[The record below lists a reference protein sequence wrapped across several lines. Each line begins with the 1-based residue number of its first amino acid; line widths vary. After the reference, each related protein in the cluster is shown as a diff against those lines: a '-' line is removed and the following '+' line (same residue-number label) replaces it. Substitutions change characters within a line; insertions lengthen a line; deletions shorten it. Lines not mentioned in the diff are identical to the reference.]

1 MRIDNIFEYLYEF
14 HQQHPITVH
23 NLNGCTVKDI
33 CTASNY
39 ARTAV
44 SEDLSKLTSTHQVI
58 KVKSRPVL
66 FFARSILEKAFSFS
80 PRKDE
85 YASLTELE
93 GEIHQEMEKKEQL
106 KQEFRSNPFSK
117 VIGYDGSLADS
128 IKKLKAA
135 VLYPPKGLNI
145 MLTGES
151 GVGKTLL
158 AEHLHEFFESKT
170 ETKVPFIYFNCA
182 EYFNNPELLTSHLF
196 GYKKGS
202 FTGADNDHQGLVE
215 LADGGFFFLD
225 EVHRLTNEGQEKLFT
240 LLDKGYF
247 TRMGEAEK
255 QRHVS
260 IKFIFATTEELEKT
274 FLKTFL
280 RRIPVN
286 LHIPSLSE
294 RSIKEK
300 IQLILTFFM
309 EESQGIQ
316 KDIFISY
323 NTLKYLVFS
332 QYKANVGELKSEI
345 QFICAQ
351 AYLDSIDY
359 ETHELKID
367 LPLGLLDENIVDTK
381 NIVVLNEYVP
391 SRGINI
397 KHDYFYHHVDQLL
410 QVKDKQNDRFYNFLL
425 KEYTDLKN
433 VNISSRDAVAIMQNK
448 LDQLYDMD
456 LFNQAFSEEQDI
468 DEQFFSQ
475 INQIIQYIEQEM
487 AVLLPENLKDVLA
500 AHIYSSVF
508 YSAQIHE
515 DFFDLTKNI
524 FSGKIEN
531 YQLAEKIVHYIED
544 YFSLKLPNTEIIF
557 YDLFIRKTKS
567 TDRRYELD
575 EKCGIV
581 VVAHGSATDSSMVE
595 YTNVLFSTS
604 LMNSVNMPINQSV
617 EETLDKVRHVVQENG
632 YSKLILMV
640 DIGSLV
646 YFGNVVSKE
655 FQIEV
660 LLISNINLLTLLE
673 VAREAIYESTNFEY
687 LLPVLKEKNHKALI
701 CRKGNFED
709 SKVLVISCLTGLGTA
724 LKIEK
729 LLLNT
734 FPQELL
740 TNVRIITLEKK
751 ELENLSRLLS
761 FVHEDEKLVG
771 IIGTVK
777 TEIPDIPFVSLDNLL
792 SDQGIKLVFQML
804 GYDLTKDEN
813 QAVLKKVS
821 AKYIQGLSIEAIT
834 DLLSILNPKSITI
847 ELSKIYSDICMQTKK
862 KSEEKRLLRFI
873 IHCACMIERQ
883 IQHPEYDHTSY
894 ELSYRE
900 LPELASVIKMAFR
913 PIEVS
918 YNVIIPPLEVKYI
931 YELLFEVSV

>member
-1 MRIDNIFEYLYEF
+1 MRIDDIFECLTQF
-14 HQQHPITVH
+14 HQEYPLGSKTLV
-23 NLNGCTVKDI
+23 GCTVKEI
-33 CTASNY
+33 CLKTGY
-39 ARTAV
+39 TRTAV
-44 SEDLSKLTSTHQVI
+44 SEDLTKLTREQ
-58 KVKSRPVL
+58 KVVKIKSRPVL
-66 FFARSILEKAFSFS
+66 YFSREELERVFLHA
-80 PRKDE
+80 PQVDE
-85 YASLTELE
+85 YKSLETLQQELAQAAE
-93 GEIHQEMEKKEQL
+93 RQQRHLRDSKL
-106 KQEFRSNPFSK
+106 NPFSK
-117 VIGYDGSLADS
+117 VIGHDGSLKDC

-158 AEHLHEFFESKT
+158 AEHLHQFYEAKT
-170 ETKVPFIYFNCA
+170 QQKVPFIYFNCA

-225 EVHRLTNEGQEKLFT
+225 EVHRLTSEGQEKLFT

-255 QRHVS
+255 QRHVA

-280 RRIPVN
+280 RRIPVT
-286 LHIPSLSE
+286 LAIPSLEE

-300 IQLILTFFM
+300 IQLILTFFL

-316 KDIFISY
+316 KDLFLSY
-323 NTLKYLVFS
+323 DALKHLTFS
-332 QYKANVGELKSEI
+332 NYRANVGELKSEI

-351 AYLDSIDY
+351 AYLDAIDI
-359 ETHELKID
+359 ETTRLSVEL
-367 LPLGLLDENIVDTK
+367 PSENFDENDVNTK
-381 NIVVLNEYVP
+381 DLVVFNEFVP
-391 SRGINI
+391 SKGITI
-397 KHDYFYHHVDQLL
+397 HYDYFYSSIDQLM
-410 QVKDKQNDRFYNFLL
+410 KIEDKQNDRFYNFLL
-425 KEYTDLKN
+425 KEYADLKK
-433 VNISSRDAVAIMQNK
+433 VNISAKDAVAMMQNK
-448 LDQLYDMD
+448 VDQLYDMD
-456 LFNQAFSEEQDI
+456 LFNQPSEELL
-468 DEQFFSQ
+468 DEQFYLQ
-475 INQIIQYIEQEM
+475 VNEVLQYIEQEV
-487 AVLLPENLKDVLA
+487 AIFVPDKLKDVLA
-500 AHIYSSVF
+500 AHVYSSIF
-508 YSAQIHE
+508 YSAQINQ
-515 DFFDLTKNI
+515 DFFDLTKNM

-531 YQLAEKIVHYIED
+531 YQLAERIVRFIEQH
-544 YFSLKLPNTEIIF
+544 FGLQLPNTEIIF
-557 YDLFIRKTKS
+557 YDLFIRRLKS
-567 TDRRYELD
+567 NDRRYELD
-575 EKCGIV
+575 EKCGII
-581 VVAHGSATDSSMVE
+581 VVAHGSATASSMVE

-604 LMNSVNMPINQSV
+604 LMRSVNMPINQSV
-617 EETLDKVRHVVQENG
+617 EETLDKVRFLVQKNQ

-646 YFGNVVSKE
+646 YFGNVLSKE
-655 FQIEV
+655 FQMEV
-660 LLISNINLLTLLE
+660 LLISNINLLSLLE
-673 VAREAIYESTNFEY
+673 VAREVIYDSTDFDY

-709 SKVLVISCLTGLGTA
+709 SKVLIISCLTGLGTA
-724 LKIEK
+724 LKIER

-740 TNVRIITLEKK
+740 TNVRIMTLEKK
-751 ELENLSRLLS
+751 ELEDIERLHS

-804 GYDLTKDEN
+804 GFDLTQEKN
-813 QAVLKKVS
+813 QAVLQKVS

-834 DLLSILNPKSITI
+834 DLLTILNPKSITI
-847 ELSKIYSDICMQTKK
+847 ELSKIYSDICLQTKT
-862 KSEEKRLLRFI
+862 KSDEKRLLRFI

-900 LPELASVIKMAFR
+900 LPEMASVIKMAFR

-918 YNVIIPPLEVKYI
+918 YNVIIPPLEMKYI
-931 YELLFEVSV
+931 YELLFEVNV

>member
-1 MRIDNIFEYLYEF
+1 MRIDNVYKNLVQF
-14 HQQHPITVH
+14 HHNYPIIAEALT
-23 NLNGCTVKDI
+23 GCTVKDI
-33 CTASNY
+33 CAATGY

-44 SEDLSKLTSTHQVI
+44 SEDLTKLANQHLVI

-66 FFARSILEKAFSFS
+66 FFARESLEKQLQFLSQKEVYS
-80 PRKDE
+80 SMK
-85 YASLTELE
+85 ELRE
-93 GEIHQEMEKKEQL
+93 EISQSMERQKIV
-106 KQEFRSNPFSK
+106 KQERANNPFSK
-117 VIGYDGSLADS
+117 VIGFDGSLSDI

-158 AEHLHEFFESKT
+158 AEHLHQFFEAKT
-170 ETKVPFIYFNCA
+170 DQKVPFIYFNCA

-202 FTGADNDHQGLVE
+202 FTGADSDHQGLVE
-215 LADGGFFFLD
+215 LADQGFFFLD

-280 RRIPVN
+280 RRIPVT
-286 LHIPSLSE
+286 LHVPSLNE

-300 IQLILTFFM
+300 IQLILAFFL

-316 KDIFISY
+316 KDLYISY
-323 NTLKYLVFS
+323 NTLKYLAFS
-332 QYKANVGELKSEI
+332 VYKANVGELKSEI

-351 AYLDSIDY
+351 AYLDAIDY
-359 ETHELKID
+359 ETDELEID
-367 LPLGLLDENIVDTK
+367 VPMELFDENSLDTK
-381 NIVVLNEYVP
+381 EIVVLNEYVP
-391 SRGINI
+391 SKGIKI
-397 KHDYFYHHVDQLL
+397 SYDTFYSHIDQLL
-410 QVKDKQNDRFYNFLL
+410 QSTQQQNDRFYNFLL
-425 KEYTDLKN
+425 KEYADLKK
-433 VNISSRDAVAIMQNK
+433 VNISPRDAVAMMQNK
-448 LDQLYDMD
+448 VDQLYDMD
-456 LFNQAFSEEQDI
+456 LFSQTLSHEGKI
-468 DEQFFSQ
+468 DQQFHSQ
-475 INQIIQYIEQEM
+475 VQHILQLIEDQM
-487 AVLLPENLKDVLA
+487 QCFLPEQLKDVLM

-508 YSAQIHE
+508 YSAQIND

-531 YQLAEKIVHYIED
+531 YQLAEQIVQSIEAS
-544 YFSLKLPNTEIIF
+544 FSLKLPDTEIIF
-557 YDLFIRKTKS
+557 YDLFIRKLKAH
-567 TDRRYELD
+567 DRRYELD
-575 EKCGIV
+575 EKCGII
-581 VVAHGSATDSSMVE
+581 VVAHGSATASSMVE
-595 YTNVLFSTS
+595 YTNVLFSTN

-617 EETLDKVRHVVQENG
+617 EETLDKVRKIVRNNQ

-646 YFGNVVSKE
+646 YFGNVISKE

-673 VAREAIYESTNFEY
+673 VAREVIYESTNFEY
-687 LLPVLKEKNHKALI
+687 LLPVLKEKEHKALI

-709 SKVLVISCLTGLGTA
+709 SKVLIISCLTGLGTA
-724 LKIEK
+724 LKIER

-740 TNVRIITLEKK
+740 TNVRMLTLEKR
-751 ELENLSRLLS
+751 ELEDINRLHS
-761 FVHEDEKLVG
+761 FIHDDEKLVG
-771 IIGTVK
+771 IIGTVQ
-777 TEIPDIPFVSLDNLL
+777 TEIPDIPFISLDKLL

-804 GYDLTKDEN
+804 GFDLSVEKNNE
-813 QAVLKKVS
+813 VFKRVS
-821 AKYIQGLSIEAIT
+821 AKYVQGLSVEAIT
-834 DLLSILNPKSITI
+834 GLLTILNPKSISI

-862 KSEEKRLLRFI
+862 KSDEKRLLRFI
-873 IHCACMIERQ
+873 IHCACLIERQ

-894 ELSYRE
+894 DLSYHE
-900 LPELASVIKMAFR
+900 LPEMASVIKMAFR

-931 YELLFEVSV
+931 YELLFEVNV

>member
-1 MRIDNIFEYLYEF
+1 MRIDNVYKNLVQF
-14 HQQHPITVH
+14 HHQYPVTAEQLT
-23 NLNGCTVKDI
+23 GCTVKDI
-33 CTASNY
+33 CAATGY

-44 SEDLSKLTSTHQVI
+44 SEDLTKLANQQLVI

-66 FFARSILEKAFSFS
+66 FFAREVLENQLQFAPQK
-80 PRKDE
+80 E
-85 YASLTELE
+85 VYASMEELRA
-93 GEIHQEMEKKEQL
+93 EIFQSLERQKIV
-106 KQEFRSNPFSK
+106 KQERANNPFSK
-117 VIGYDGSLADS
+117 VIGYDGSLSDI

-158 AEHLHEFFESKT
+158 AEHLHQFFEAKT
-170 ETKVPFIYFNCA
+170 GQQVPFIYFNCA

-202 FTGADNDHQGLVE
+202 FTGADSDHQGLVE
-215 LADGGFFFLD
+215 LADQGFFFLD

-255 QRHVS
+255 QRHVA

-280 RRIPVN
+280 RRIPVT
-286 LHIPSLSE
+286 LHIPSLNE

-300 IQLILTFFM
+300 IQLILAFFL

-316 KDIFISY
+316 KDLYISY
-323 NTLKYLVFS
+323 NTLKYLAFS
-332 QYKANVGELKSEI
+332 EYNANVGELKSEI

-351 AYLDSIDY
+351 AYLDAIDY
-359 ETHELKID
+359 ETDELMID
-367 LPLGLLDENIVDTK
+367 VPMELFDENSLDTK
-381 NIVVLNEYVP
+381 EIVVLNEYVP
-391 SRGINI
+391 SKGIKI
-397 KHDYFYHHVDQLL
+397 SYDTFYPHIDQLL
-410 QVKDKQNDRFYNFLL
+410 QSTQQQNDRFYNFLL
-425 KEYTDLKN
+425 KEYADLKK
-433 VNISSRDAVAIMQNK
+433 VNISPRDAVAMMQNK
-448 LDQLYDMD
+448 VDQLYDMD
-456 LFNQAFSEEQDI
+456 LFSQKLSQEGKI
-468 DEQFFSQ
+468 DEQFYAQ
-475 INQIIQYIEQEM
+475 VQHILQLIEDKMQCF
-487 AVLLPENLKDVLA
+487 LPEQLKDVLM

-508 YSAQIHE
+508 YSAQINE

-531 YQLAEKIVHYIED
+531 YQLAEQIVQSIEAS
-544 YFSLKLPNTEIIF
+544 FSLKLPDTEIIF
-557 YDLFIRKTKS
+557 YDLFIRKLKAH
-567 TDRRYELD
+567 DRRYELD

-581 VVAHGSATDSSMVE
+581 VVAHGSATASSMVE

-617 EETLDKVRHVVQENG
+617 EETLDKVRKIVRDNQ

-646 YFGNVVSKE
+646 YFGNVISKE

-673 VAREAIYESTNFEY
+673 VAREVIYESTNFDY
-687 LLPVLKEKNHKALI
+687 LLPVLKEKDHKALI
-701 CRKGNFED
+701 CRKGNFEN
-709 SKVLVISCLTGLGTA
+709 SKVLIISCLTGLGTA
-724 LKIEK
+724 LKIER

-740 TNVRIITLEKK
+740 TNVRMLTLEKR
-751 ELENLSRLLS
+751 ELEDIKRLHS
-761 FVHEDEKLVG
+761 FIHDDEKLVG
-771 IIGTVK
+771 IIGTVQ
-777 TEIPDIPFVSLDNLL
+777 TEIPDIPFISLDKLL

-804 GYDLTKDEN
+804 GFDLSVEKNNE
-813 QAVLKKVS
+813 VFKRVS
-821 AKYIQGLSIEAIT
+821 AKYVQGLSVEAIT
-834 DLLSILNPKSITI
+834 GLLTILNPKSISI

-862 KSEEKRLLRFI
+862 KSDEKRLLRFI
-873 IHCACMIERQ
+873 IHCACLIERQ

-894 ELSYRE
+894 ELSYNE
-900 LPELASVIKMAFR
+900 LPEMASVIKMAFR

-918 YNVIIPPLEVKYI
+918 YNIIIPPLEVKYI
-931 YELLFEVSV
+931 YELLFELNV

>member
-1 MRIDNIFEYLYEF
+1 MRVDNVYKNLMEF
-14 HQQHPITVH
+14 HQVHPST
-23 NLNGCTVKDI
+23 LEQLTGCTVKDI
-33 CTASNY
+33 CTATGY

-44 SEDLSKLTSTHQVI
+44 SEDLTKLMNQQQVI

-66 FFARSILEKAFSFS
+66 FFSRQNLEEQCQFV
-80 PRKDE
+80 PQKDM
-85 YASLTELE
+85 YTSLVELKVE
-93 GEIHQEMEKKEQL
+93 LAQVMEKRERL
-106 KQEFRSNPFSK
+106 TRERHANPFSK
-117 VIGYDGSLADS
+117 VIGYDGSLADI

-158 AEHLHEFFESKT
+158 AEHLHQFFEAKT
-170 ETKVPFIYFNCA
+170 NQQVPFIYFNCA

-202 FTGADNDHQGLVE
+202 FTGADSDHQGLVE
-215 LADGGFFFLD
+215 MADTGFFFLD

-255 QRHVS
+255 QRHVA
-260 IKFIFATTEELEKT
+260 IKFIFATTEDLEKT

-286 LHIPSLSE
+286 LYVPSLNE

-300 IQLILTFFM
+300 IQLVLAFFL

-316 KDIFISY
+316 KDLFISY
-323 NTLKYLVFS
+323 NTLKYLTFS
-332 QYKANVGELKSEI
+332 VYKANVGELKSEI
-345 QFICAQ
+345 QFTCAQ
-351 AYLDSIDY
+351 AYLDAIDY
-359 ETHELKID
+359 EADELIID
-367 LPLGLLDENIVDTK
+367 VPLNLFDENSLDTK
-381 NIVVLNEYVP
+381 DIVILNEYVP
-391 SRGINI
+391 SKGIKI
-397 KHDYFYHHVDQLL
+397 KYDQFYSHVDQLL
-410 QVKDKQNDRFYNFLL
+410 QSSDQQNDRFYNFLL
-425 KEYTDLKN
+425 KEYADLKK
-433 VNISSRDAVAIMQNK
+433 VNISPKDAFAMMQNK
-448 LDQLYDMD
+448 VDQLYDMD
-456 LFNQAFSEEQDI
+456 IFSQVLTQEENI
-468 DEQFFSQ
+468 DEHFYSQ
-475 INQIIQYIEQEM
+475 VTDVVTFIEEKM
-487 AVLLPENLKDVLA
+487 AGFLPEQLKDVLI

-508 YSAQIHE
+508 YSAQINE
-515 DFFDLTKNI
+515 DFFDLTQNI

-531 YQLAEKIVHYIED
+531 YQLAEQIVRYIEQS
-544 YFSLKLPNTEIIF
+544 FALKLPDTEIIF
-557 YDLFIRKTKS
+557 YDLFIRKLKA

-575 EKCGIV
+575 EKCGII
-581 VVAHGSATDSSMVE
+581 VVAHGSATASSMVE

-604 LMNSVNMPINQSV
+604 IMNSVNMPINQSV
-617 EETLDKVRHVVQENG
+617 EETLDKVRSIVRDNQ

-646 YFGNVVSKE
+646 YFGNVISKE

-673 VAREAIYESTNFEY
+673 VAREVIYESTNFEY
-687 LLPVLKEKNHKALI
+687 LQPVLKEKDHKALL

-709 SKVLVISCLTGLGTA
+709 SKVLIISCLTGLGTA
-724 LKIEK
+724 LKIER

-740 TNVRIITLEKK
+740 TNVRMLTLEKK
-751 ELENLSRLLS
+751 ELEDINRLHS
-761 FVHEDEKLVG
+761 FVHDDEKLVG
-771 IIGTVK
+771 IIGTVQ
-777 TEIPDIPFVSLDNLL
+777 TEIPDIPFVSLDKLL

-804 GYDLTKDEN
+804 GFDL
-813 QAVLKKVS
+813 AVEKNMEVFKKVS
-821 AKYIQGLSIEAIT
+821 AKYVQGLSIEAIT
-834 DLLSILNPKSITI
+834 GLLNILNPKSITI

-862 KSEEKRLLRFI
+862 KSDEKRLLRFI

-894 ELSYRE
+894 ELSYQE
-900 LPELASVIKMAFR
+900 LPEMASVIKMAFR

-931 YELLFEVSV
+931 YELLFEVNV

>member
-1 MRIDNIFEYLYEF
+1 MRIDNVYNKLVAFHAEY
-14 HQQHPITVH
+14 PITAEQ
-23 NLNGCTVKDI
+23 LRGCTVKDI
-33 CTASNY
+33 CTATGY

-44 SEDLSKLTSTHQVI
+44 NEDLNKLANQHMVI

-66 FFARSILEKAFSFS
+66 FFACEVLEKQLAL
-80 PRKDE
+80 PLKKAV
-85 YASLTELE
+85 YLTMNELREEIRE
-93 GEIHQEMEKKEQL
+93 GIDRQNLMKLE
-106 KQEFRSNPFSK
+106 RANNPFSK
-117 VIGYDGSLADS
+117 VIGYDGSLSDI

-158 AEHLHEFFESKT
+158 AEHLHQFFEAKT
-170 ETKVPFIYFNCA
+170 QQSVPFIYFNCA

-202 FTGADNDHQGLVE
+202 FTGADSDHQGLVE
-215 LADGGFFFLD
+215 LADQGFFFLD

-255 QRHVS
+255 QRHVA

-280 RRIPVN
+280 RRIPVT
-286 LHIPSLSE
+286 LHVPSLNE

-300 IQLILTFFM
+300 IQLILCFFL

-316 KDIFISY
+316 KDLFISF
-323 NTLKYLVFS
+323 NTLKYLAFS
-332 QYKANVGELKSEI
+332 VYKANVGELKSEI

-351 AYLDSIDY
+351 AYLEAIDY
-359 ETHELKID
+359 ETDELFID
-367 LPLGLLDENIVDTK
+367 VPLHLFDENTLDTK
-381 NIVVLNEYVP
+381 DIVILNEYVP
-391 SRGINI
+391 SKGIKI
-397 KHDYFYHHVDQLL
+397 SFDKFYSHIDQLL
-410 QVKDKQNDRFYNFLL
+410 QNAEQQNDRFYNFLL
-425 KEYTDLKN
+425 KEYADLKK
-433 VNISSRDAVAIMQNK
+433 VNISPRDAVAMMQNK
-448 LDQLYDMD
+448 VDQLYDMD
-456 LFNQAFSEEQDI
+456 LFSQTLSQDGKI
-468 DEQFFSQ
+468 DEQFYAQ
-475 INQIIQYIEQEM
+475 VQHILELIEEKIEGF
-487 AVLLPENLKDVLA
+487 LPEQLKDVLM

-508 YSAQIHE
+508 YSAQINE

-531 YQLAEKIVHYIED
+531 YQLAEQIVHYIEES
-544 YFSLKLPNTEIIF
+544 FSLKLPDTEIIF
-557 YDLFIRKTKS
+557 YDLFIRKLKAH
-567 TDRRYELD
+567 DRRYELD
-575 EKCGIV
+575 EKCGII
-581 VVAHGSATDSSMVE
+581 VVAHGSATASSMVE

-617 EETLDKVRHVVQENG
+617 EETLDKVRKIVHDNH

-646 YFGNVVSKE
+646 YFGNVISQE
-655 FQIEV
+655 YQIEV

-673 VAREAIYESTNFEY
+673 VAREVIYESTNFEY
-687 LLPVLKEKNHKALI
+687 LLPVLKEKDHKALI

-709 SKVLVISCLTGLGTA
+709 SKVLIISCLTGLGTA
-724 LKIEK
+724 LKIER

-740 TNVRIITLEKK
+740 TNVRMLTLEKR
-751 ELENLSRLLS
+751 ELEDINRLHS
-761 FVHEDEKLVG
+761 FIHDDEKLVG
-771 IIGTVK
+771 IIGTVQ
-777 TEIPDIPFVSLDNLL
+777 TEIPDIPFVSLDKLL

-804 GYDLTKDEN
+804 GFDLSVEKNNE
-813 QAVLKKVS
+813 VFKKVS
-821 AKYIQGLSIEAIT
+821 SKYVQGLSIEAIT
-834 DLLSILNPKSITI
+834 GLLNILNPKSISI

-862 KSEEKRLLRFI
+862 KSDEKRLLRFI

-894 ELSYRE
+894 ELSYNE
-900 LPELASVIKMAFR
+900 LPEMASVIKMAFR

-931 YELLFEVSV
+931 YELLFEVNV

>member
-1 MRIDNIFEYLYEF
+1 MRIDNIFEYLYKF
-14 HQQHPITVH
+14 HQKDELELE
-23 NLNGCTVKDI
+23 NLKGCTVKNI
-33 CTASNY
+33 CEATGY

-44 SEDLSKLTSTHQVI
+44 SEDLSKLTDRHQVI
-58 KVKSRPVL
+58 KIKTRPVL
-66 FFARSILEKAFSFS
+66 FFVRSILEKSFFFSL
-80 PRKDE
+80 RKDE
-85 YASLTELE
+85 YDSLEELE
-93 GEIHQEMEKKEQL
+93 TEIRQEIEKKENL
-106 KQEFRSNPFSK
+106 KQEFQNNPFLK

-135 VLYPPKGLNI
+135 VLYPPKGLNV

-158 AEHLHEFFESKT
+158 AEHLHKFFEAKT
-170 ETKVPFIYFNCA
+170 HQKVPFIYFNCA

-286 LHIPSLSE
+286 LHIPNLSE

-309 EESQGIQ
+309 EEGQGIQ

-332 QYKANVGELKSEI
+332 KYKANVGELKSEI

-351 AYLDSIDY
+351 AYLDAIDY
-359 ETHELKID
+359 EFQELTID
-367 LPLGLLDENIVDTK
+367 LPLSMLDENTIDTK
-381 NIVVLNEYVP
+381 DIVMLNEYVP
-391 SRGINI
+391 NQGIKI
-397 KHDYFYHHVDQLL
+397 QHDYFYPHIEQLMC
-410 QVKDKQNDRFYNFLL
+410 VKGKQNDRFYNFLL
-425 KEYTDLKN
+425 NEYTDLKN
-433 VNISSRDAVAIMQNK
+433 VNVSSKDAIAMMQNK

-456 LFNQAFSEEQDI
+456 LFSQSFSDSHNI
-468 DEQFFSQ
+468 DDRFYHQ
-475 INQIIQYIEQEM
+475 INQIVQYIEEEM
-487 AVLLPENLKDVLA
+487 NILLPENLKDVLA

-508 YSAQIHE
+508 YSAQI
-515 DFFDLTKNI
+515 DDVFFDLTKNI

-531 YQLAEKIVHYIED
+531 YQLAEKTVNYIEN
-544 YFSLKLPNTEIIF
+544 YFALKLPNTEIIF
-557 YDLFIRKTKS
+557 YDLFIRKIKS

-575 EKCGIV
+575 EKCGII
-581 VVAHGSATDSSMVE
+581 VVAHGSATASSMVE

-617 EETLDKVRHVVQENG
+617 EETLDKVRNMVRNNG

-646 YFGNVVSKE
+646 YFGNVISKE

-673 VAREAIYESTNFEY
+673 VAREAIYESTSFDY
-687 LLPVLKEKNHKALI
+687 LLPVLKEKNHKVLI

-740 TNVRIITLEKK
+740 TNIRIITLEKK
-751 ELENLSRLLS
+751 ELENLTRLLS

-777 TEIPDIPFVSLDNLL
+777 TEVPDVPFISLDNLL
-792 SDQGIKLVFQML
+792 SDHGIQLVFQML
-804 GYDLTKDEN
+804 GFDLTKDEN
-813 QAVLKKVS
+813 KEIFKRIS

-862 KSEEKRLLRFI
+862 KSDEKRLLRFI

-894 ELSYRE
+894 ELSYRD

-918 YNVIIPPLEVKYI
+918 YKIVIPPLEVKYI
-931 YELLFEVSV
+931 YELLFEVSM

>member
-1 MRIDNIFEYLYEF
+1 MRINAIFECLYHF
-14 HQQHPITVH
+14 HQQNEIVLN
-23 NLNGCTVKDI
+23 NLQGCTVKQI
-33 CTASNY
+33 CESTGY

-44 SEDLSKLTSTHQVI
+44 SEDLSKLTNRHEVVKI
-58 KVKSRPVL
+58 KSRPVL
-66 FFARSILEKAFSFS
+66 FFARSVLEKVFLVSLK
-80 PRKDE
+80 KDE
-85 YASLTELE
+85 YASLDELKTEILAE
-93 GEIHQEMEKKEQL
+93 VEKKEQQ
-106 KQEFRSNPFSK
+106 KQEFRNNPFSK

-151 GVGKTLL
+151 GVGKTML
-158 AEHLHEFFESKT
+158 AEHLHEFFEAKT
-170 ETKVPFIYFNCA
+170 EQNVPFIYFNCA

-202 FTGADNDHQGLVE
+202 FTGADSDHQGLVE

-255 QRHVS
+255 QRHVA

-286 LHIPSLSE
+286 LHIPNLTE
-294 RSIKEK
+294 RSIHEK
-300 IQLILTFFM
+300 IQLILTFFL

-316 KDIFISY
+316 KDISISY

-332 QYKANVGELKSEI
+332 KYKANVGELKSEI

-351 AYLDSIDY
+351 SYLDAIDY
-359 ETHELKID
+359 ETQELRID
-367 LPLGLLDENIVDTK
+367 LPLGMLDENIVDTK
-381 NIVVLNEYVP
+381 DNVVLNEYVP
-391 SRGINI
+391 SRGVTIQ
-397 KHDYFYHHVDQLL
+397 HDYFYPHVEQLL

-433 VNISSRDAVAIMQNK
+433 VNISSKDAVAMMQNK

-456 LFNQAFSEEQDI
+456 FFSQSFSKEQTI
-468 DEQFFSQ
+468 DEQFYGQISQ
-475 INQIIQYIEQEM
+475 IVQSIEQEM
-487 AVLLPENLKDVLA
+487 TTPLSDNWKDVLS

-508 YSAQIHE
+508 YSAQINE

-531 YQLAEKIVHYIED
+531 YQLSKKIVKYIET
-544 YFSLKLPNTEIIF
+544 FFELKLPNTEIIF
-557 YDLFIRKTKS
+557 YDLFIRKIKS

-581 VVAHGSATDSSMVE
+581 VVAHGSATASSMVE

-617 EETLDKVRHVVQENG
+617 EETLDKVRRIVRDNG

-640 DIGSLV
+640 DIGSLI
-646 YFGNVVSKE
+646 YFGNAISKE

-673 VAREAIYESTNFEY
+673 VAREAIYESTNFDY

-751 ELENLSRLLS
+751 ELEDLSGLLS

-792 SDQGIKLVFQML
+792 SDQGIRLIFQVL
-804 GYDLTKDEN
+804 GFDLSKEEN
-813 QAVLKKVS
+813 QALLKKVS

-834 DLLSILNPKSITI
+834 DLLVILNPKSITI

-862 KSEEKRLLRFI
+862 KSDEKRLLRFI
-873 IHCACMIERQ
+873 IHCACMIDRQ

-931 YELLFEVSV
+931 YELLFEVNV